1 MDLCDPIQ
9 MRPLTMPSA
18 CKALN
23 VWIEQWRQQQDNP
36 LFLQVSDMLRRFHE
50 FQPDLDFISEP
61 LLIKLCEYLQQAGIL
76 LLLPGSW
83 VVLEPSVFSNRVIGK
98 LFEPSALHNIHTNAV
113 LDVDAIED
121 LTHGRL
127 YFHDRSTMP
136 TILEHL
142 GLAIRHPF
150 APDEAPKYFPC
161 FVQHEFTSE
170 FHPTELAQGSRFI
183 GRRFKLV
190 DREHQ
195 VFVDGFFPRLF
206 ARLYNQLTPH
216 GSRGSDIPQLFKH
229 AIILKRDAPALRGE
243 VDPPAMFLLVE
254 HGTGHHTDSFDVI
267 SWCSE
272 RRGAA
277 QEWLDGAL
285 ALIQSYIRDSSNVV
299 VSSRDLRL
307 RRNLPVFQD
316 RVQVAASSHHGHG
329 DDESK
334 EDELQH
340 VMPDIGGYAA
350 SVESES
356 ESDACAQDKLLRK
369 LDILE
374 EKFELLHNDVKESRD
389 AVRDIHT
396 DKFSS

>member
-50 FQPDLDFISEP
+50 FQPDLDFISES

-127 YFHDRSTMP
+127 YFNDRSTMP

-150 APDEAPKYFPC
+150 APDDAPKYFPC
-161 FVQHEFTSE
+161 FVQHEFNPE
-170 FHPTELAQGSRFI
+170 FHPTELAHGSRFI

-229 AIILKRDAPALRGE
+229 AIILTRDAPALRGE

-254 HGTGHHTDSFDVI
+254 HSRF
-267 SWCSE
+267 
-272 RRGAA
+272 
-277 QEWLDGAL
+277 L
-285 ALIQSYIRDSSNVV
+285 NVV
-299 VSSRDLRL
+299 VSSWDLML
-307 RRNLPVFQD
+307 QRNLPMFQD
-316 RVQVAASSHHGHG
+316 RVEVVISCNGHG
-329 DDESK
+329 DDEGK
-334 EDELQH
+334 EDKLH
-340 VMPDIGGYAA
+340 NVMPEIGHHAA
-350 SVESES
+350 SVESANIVNRLF
-356 ESDACAQDKLLRK
+356 DYCDNQ
-369 LDILE
+369 
-374 EKFELLHNDVKESRD
+374 
-389 AVRDIHT
+389 
-396 DKFSS
+396 